1 MPPLILYSTPSVV
14 TLKPCLAQKSVSAQG
29 HYAEVATQIQ
39 KLAEYEITERR
50 LPGLSIALVDDQ
62 QIVSGPIPG

>member
-1 MPPLILYSTPSVV
+1 
-14 TLKPCLAQKSVSAQG
+14 VSAQG